1 MSKTNINQ
9 WIKNFDLGAYEG
21 RHIEAGWYD
30 WFCKEPALNAKTKSL
45 GTKLK
50 GIADSK
56 KFDNEKCYVF
66 FKNNCTI
73 GGRLYDDFRICD
85 IQSGDVIYC
94 VIPKSG
100 HSGKAE
106 VWGKENN
113 FDGAIAVFD
122 TWKELKAWFNA

>member
-21 RHIEAGWYD
+21 RPIEAGWYD
-30 WFCKEPALNAKTKSL
+30 WFCKESSLNAKTKSL
-45 GTKLK
+45 GAKLK

-66 FKNNCTI
+66 FKNNCPMS
-73 GGRLYDDFRICD
+73 GPLYDDFRICD
-85 IQSGDVIYC
+85 IESGDVIYC

-100 HSGKAE
+100 HTGKAE
-106 VWGKENN
+106 VWGKENDFN
-113 FDGAIAVFD
+113 GAIAVFD